1 MCPSDA
7 SGDLFQALSA
17 SLLRAE
23 ALPELA
29 SDSMSSLKLA
39 TLLQKNP
46 EGVCLMIRQAL
57 AQAAEKMMIHEEQ
70 DLRDMIKEMDQ
81 ECRAADVASI
91 GRRLADLKPTQ
102 ARMVLVIDQ
111 MEEMFTQDL
120 TPQQRQEFIHTI
132 SIIARS
138 GQVFVIATLRSDF
151 YPRCMELP
159 ELLELKKGEG
169 LHDLEKPTPEE
180 IGQMIREPAVA
191 AGVQFQVDPQS
202 KQALDEV
209 LRDSAIK
216 DPSILPLLE
225 FMLEQLFERRTQGGE
240 LTFQA
245 YKTLEGI
252 EGAVANRA
260 KEVFSMLTTEEQQA
274 FNKVMRGLVTP
285 GLIDEDTFNRRWALY
300 DKLTCTPGAKVFVD
314 AFIEARLFMADKN
327 EKGEPVVSVSHEALI
342 NRWPR
347 LRQWVKENQE
357 FLRIRARVSQAA
369 ARWRQEEE
377 IPDFLLP
384 SGKPLV
390 EAQNILINYRDD
402 LEPELIRFIELSS
415 KQEQDR
421 HMRQVRRARNVAIV
435 MGVLFILAVIG
446 TIIALIQFRQ
456 AKRQGQIAIS
466 TLANSY
472 FLQGTKLVEED
483 KADRALSFFAQAVRL
498 TRHKASATRIT
509 TLLTQR
515 NWLFLKSEPMRHESI
530 VNSAQFSPEGTCVVT
545 ASDDNTARVW
555 DAATGKP
562 LSEPMRHENRVNS
575 AQFSSDGFRVVT
587 ASLDK
592 TARVWDA
599 ATGKPLSEPMC
610 HEDNVISAQFSPE
623 GTRVVTTSWNNTAR
637 VWDAATGKPVGEPM
651 RHEGYVNSPQFSP
664 EGTRVVTASRDK
676 TARVWEISPVQDPPM
691 WLADLAEALGGWQ
704 VNDFGRVVP
713 KENRDELLKEIRSK
727 LSKLSEDDAWAKMAR
742 WCFMERS
749 SRTISPNATI
759 TIPEYVLRRI
769 KENSISSLND
779 ALDMDPGNPLALA
792 RLGKLRLYQNESEN
806 PYGKNQADTL
816 TALAARLAPDNA
828 KVLYLR
834 GEVLQHIG
842 RPAEA
847 LQAFTKAHELNETFQ
862 VPDLSEGLITP
873 TP

>member
-29 SDSMSSLKLA
+29 SDSMSSSELA
-39 TLLQKNP
+39 AHLQKNP

-57 AQAAEKMMIHEEQ
+57 SQAAEKMMIHEEQ
-70 DLRDMIKEMDQ
+70 KLRDMIKEMDQ
-81 ECRAADVASI
+81 ECRAADVAFL

-102 ARMVLVIDQ
+102 ARLVLIIDQ

-120 TPQQRQEFIHTI
+120 TPQQRQEFIHAI
-132 SIIARS
+132 GIIARS

-159 ELLELKKGEG
+159 ELLDLKKGEG
-169 LHDLEKPTPEE
+169 LYDLEKPTPEE
-180 IGQMIREPAVA
+180 IGQMIREPAIA

-225 FMLEQLFERRTQGGE
+225 FMLEQLFERRTQEGE

-245 YKTLEGI
+245 YKTLGGI

-260 KEVFSMLTTEEQQA
+260 EEVFGMLTKEGKKA

-300 DKLTCTPGAKVFVD
+300 DKLTSTSGAKAFVD

-347 LRQWVKENQE
+347 LREWVEENQE
-357 FLRIRARVSQAA
+357 FLRIRARISQAA
-369 ARWRQEEE
+369 TQWRQEKE
-377 IPDFLLP
+377 IQDFLLT
-384 SGKPLV
+384 SGKPLA
-390 EAQNILINYRDD
+390 EAQNILNNYRED
-402 LEPELIRFIELSS
+402 LESELIRFIELSS

-421 HMRQVRRARNVAIV
+421 HLKQVRRARNVAIV

-446 TIIALIQFRQ
+446 VVFAFIQFRQ
-456 AKRQGQIAIS
+456 AKNQEHIAKY

-472 FLQGTKLVEED
+472 FLQATRLVEED
-483 KADRALSFFAQAVRL
+483 RADKALSFFAQAVRL
-498 TRHKASATRIT
+498 TGHRASATWIA

-515 NWLFLKSEPMRHESI
+515 NWLFSK
-530 VNSAQFSPEGTCVVT
+530 
-545 ASDDNTARVW
+545 
-555 DAATGKP
+555 
-562 LSEPMRHENRVNS
+562 
-575 AQFSSDGFRVVT
+575 
-587 ASLDK
+587 
-592 TARVWDA
+592 
-599 ATGKPLSEPMC
+599 SEPMC
-610 HEDNVISAQFSPE
+610 HERPVYSARFSPE
-623 GTRVVTTSWNNTAR
+623 GTRVVTTSGDNSAQ
-637 VWDAATGKPVGEPM
+637 VWDPATGKAISEPM
-651 RHEGYVNSPQFSP
+651 RHEGRVHSAQFSRD
-664 EGTRVVTASRDK
+664 GTRVVTASLDGSARVWDATTGK
-676 TARVWEISPVQDPPM
+676 PISEPMRHESYVNSAEFSPDGHWVVPASGDGTTRVWEISPIQDPPV
-691 WLADLAEALGGWQ
+691 WLADLAEAWGGCH
-704 VNDFGRVVP
+704 VNNFGREVP
-713 KENRDELLKEIRSK
+713 KANRDERLKEIRSK
-727 LSKLSEDDAWAKMAR
+727 LSKLPEDDAWTKMAC
-742 WCFMERS
+742 WCIADRS
-749 SRTISPNATI
+749 SRTISPNSTM
-759 TIPEYVLRRI
+759 TVPEFVLRRI
-769 KENSISSLND
+769 EENSISSLNE
-779 ALDMDPGNPLALA
+779 ALDLDPGNPLALA
-792 RLGKLRLYQNESEN
+792 RFGRLRLNQNESEN

-816 TALAARLAPDNA
+816 TALAAWLAPDNPE
-828 KVLYLR
+828 VLYLR

-842 RPAEA
+842 RPTEA
-847 LQAFTKAHELNETFQ
+847 LQAFTKAHKLNEIFKI
-862 VPDLSEGLITP
+862 PNISEELITS
-873 TP
+873 TL